1 MSASLRAFEQMSI
14 FSRLRTLLGSRLEW
28 RLLAVFLAA
37 ALLPMAVSDWI
48 ATSVIGSIG
57 QQLAH
62 DRANAAT
69 RTASLQVFD
78 RLLLAGTLLRAIDQ
92 ADASTRSPLKV
103 GATGARGPLAS
114 VACADADVPSY
125 LALLNRW
132 TTASSG
138 SGVTM
143 PAGASGTLRIAAA
156 RGGNA
161 DLLMATTAGA
171 KPHCIAALN
180 PDNVWEPVHDRSED
194 DAWVVHAED
203 GSTVLSWRSPEAAPP
218 TAERGRT
225 LDHYSSHLFLTS
237 EFGAGNWT
245 LEQSAVRPV
254 VEWRGMPV
262 AAWLLG
268 VAAATLLIIGLVAR
282 RTIRRTLLPL
292 EALTEGSR
300 RLASGIEPARVDIVR
315 GDELGRLAGS
325 FNAMAAQLEQRIA
338 SLRTL
343 AQIDAGILTG
353 ASFSDLARMALSRLV
368 LLQPRARIAVAWR
381 LDDLRIATIRHP
393 VSDDRQSALA
403 SDVVEMSTEALRIFN
418 MFEDGVVPSSSL
430 VAIAAAVGCDPS
442 GSSTVPCLVLGV
454 RDGQTNRALIS
465 MELVDPGLDQQEA
478 RGLRD
483 RLAVAVVAR
492 DREAQL
498 EHRAAHDQLTGL
510 SNLYGL
516 QLALA
521 PLLAREDKM
530 AVLFIDLDHFKD
542 VNDCYGH
549 VVGDRLLQAAARRL
563 QRSTPPNAL
572 LARNGG
578 DEFVMILPDCDA
590 TQASETAARILEALR
605 QPFIIA
611 TTEHRSAASIGIAM
625 YPAHALDR
633 DDLLRCADIAMY
645 EAKREGR
652 NRATLFRPEFDTLIR
667 ERNEL
672 LTGLIRALER
682 AEFVVHYQ
690 PRLDAGSGIVVAAE
704 ALVRW
709 QHPERGLTLP
719 GEFIALAENSGLID
733 ALGLVVMETAIVQ
746 IAEWHRQGVAIR
758 RVSVN
763 VSQHQFASGSL
774 VDDVRALLQRHGVA
788 GDRLEIEV
796 TESVLGGD
804 IASVRRQLH
813 ELRSLG
819 VAIAMD
825 DFGTGYSS
833 LSQLRTLPID
843 VMKID
848 RAFVKDLET
857 DPDAVAIARTIV
869 TLARALDLHI
879 VAEGIETPAQA
890 AMLSDMGCDQFQGF
904 LYSEPLPPL
913 ECAALGRFEVP
924 AMAPRSA

>member
-1 MSASLRAFEQMSI
+1 MSI
-14 FSRLRTLLGSRLEW
+14 FSRVRTLLGSRLEW

-48 ATSVIGSIG
+48 ATSVIDSVG

-62 DRANAAT
+62 DRDNAAT
-69 RTASLQVFD
+69 RAASRQVFD
-78 RLLLAGTLLRAIDQ
+78 RLLLTGTLLNAIDQ
-92 ADASTRSPLKV
+92 AEASTRSRLKM
-103 GATGARGPLAS
+103 GATGALGPLSS
-114 VACADADVPSY
+114 VACADGDATNY

-138 SGVTM
+138 SGMTLR
-143 PAGASGTLRIAAA
+143 AGVSGTLRIAAT
-156 RGGNA
+156 RSGNPE
-161 DLLMATTAGA
+161 LLMATMAGP
-171 KPHCIAALN
+171 KPHCIALLN
-180 PDNVWEPVHDRSED
+180 PDNIWEPVHDLSED

-203 GSTVLSWRSPEAAPP
+203 GSTVLSWRGPDAAPP
-218 TAERGRT
+218 TADRARI

-245 LEQSAVRPV
+245 LEQSAVKPV
-254 VEWRGMPV
+254 VEWHGMPV
-262 AAWLLG
+262 AVWLLC
-268 VAAATLLIIGLVAR
+268 VAAATLLTIGLVAR

-300 RLASGIEPARVDIVR
+300 RLANGIEPARVDIVR
-315 GDELGRLAGS
+315 GDELGRLAES

-343 AQIDAGILTG
+343 ARIDAGILAG
-353 ASFSDLARMALSRLV
+353 APFSDLARMALGRLAM
-368 LLQPRARIAVAWR
+368 LQPGARIAVAWR
-381 LDDLRIATIRHP
+381 IDDSRIATVRHP
-393 VSDDRQSALA
+393 SSDSSPSATT
-403 SDVVEMSTEALRIFN
+403 SDVVEMSTDALRIFDAL
-418 MFEDGVVPSSSL
+418 EDGVMPSSSL
-430 VAIAAAVGCDPS
+430 VAVAMVVGCDPS
-442 GSSTVPCLVLGV
+442 HAATVPCLVLGM
-454 RDGQTNRALIS
+454 RDGKTNRALIS
-465 MELVDPGLDQQEA
+465 MELSEPGPDQQEA

-483 RLAVAVVAR
+483 RLAVAIVAR

-498 EHRAAHDQLTGL
+498 EHRATHDQLTGL
-510 SNLYGL
+510 RNLYGL
-516 QLALA
+516 QIALA
-521 PLLAREDKM
+521 PLLAREDEM

-549 VVGDRLLQAAARRL
+549 AVGDRLLQAAARRL
-563 QRSTPPNAL
+563 QRSTPSDAL
-572 LARNGG
+572 LSRNGG
-578 DEFVMILPDCDA
+578 DEFVVVLPHSDA
-590 TQASETAARILEALR
+590 VRASETAAGILEALR
-605 QPFIIA
+605 LPFIIA
-611 TTEHRSAASIGIAM
+611 TTEHRSAASIGIAV
-625 YPAHALDR
+625 YPTHALDR

-652 NRATLFRPEFDTLIR
+652 NRATVFRPAFDTLIR
-667 ERNEL
+667 ARNEL
-672 LTGLIRALER
+672 LSGLNHALER
-682 AEFVVHYQ
+682 AEFVVYYQ

-709 QHPERGLTLP
+709 QHPERGFTLP
-719 GEFIALAENSGLID
+719 GEFIALAESSGLID
-733 ALGLVVMETAIVQ
+733 ALGLVVMENAIVQ
-746 IAEWHRQGVAIR
+746 IAQWQRQGAAIQ

-774 VDDVRALLQRHGVA
+774 VDDVRALLLRHGVA

-813 ELRSLG
+813 ELRSFG

-904 LYSEPLPPL
+904 LYSRPLPPL
-913 ECAALGRFEVP
+913 ECAALGRFAVP
-924 AMAPRSA
+924 ATTPRSA